1 MAWHDILGMIYF
13 FYCFYGH
20 EPFMSIEIEGEV
32 ILNSSLFAGVRKSNG
47 DYKSHTTTPCVSPNQ
62 KQAGRNGT
70 AAANAKAVLL
80 SSPVP
85 APVPVRE
92 VALVKVII

>member
-1 MAWHDILGMIYF
+1 
-13 FYCFYGH
+13 
-20 EPFMSIEIEGEV
+20 MSIEIEGEV

-62 KQAGRNGT
+62 KQAVRNGT

-80 SSPVP
+80 SSPSP
-85 APVPVRE
+85 ILVPVRD
-92 VALVKVII
+92 VALVKVITCSALTLSSLISYSLD